1 MIPSISTNTK
11 QAQFLFF
18 IFYLI
23 NLFIIIII
31 IIFYVEQPK
40 QVECHT
46 SIVQPKEHQTS
57 NPNWSLQPKNSRSKP
72 TGGTKGVKNK
82 NENKKENKNEKK
94 WKDRNKTQTEKV
106 KMYNVGKK
114 KSWLTQKWHKWTM
127 KQWTHNT
134 HQSIQ

>member
-1 MIPSISTNTK
+1 MLRTPRSMVRRMVQCSHPTLRGKRNLSNPKPPLMIPSISTNTK

-23 NLFIIIII
+23 YLFIIIII
-31 IIFYVEQPK
+31 IIFYAEQPK

-46 SIVQPKEHQTS
+46 SIVQPKEPQTS

-94 WKDRNKTQTEKV
+94 
-106 KMYNVGKK
+106 
-114 KSWLTQKWHKWTM
+114 
-127 KQWTHNT
+127 
-134 HQSIQ
+134 